1 MDIAIANNTNLN
13 PKKQKGSAIGTIAG
27 LGATRAGAVACL
39 PISILGLNGLASS
52 SKNLSK
58 LEKKE
63 IMNAVD
69 KILDTKSLG
78 IKGVRLNN
86 LDFAINPTS
95 IPDKIFE
102 LINLV
107 YATSN
112 GKNAFYGGI
121 NGARSLFGER
131 LFKNEVVCNM
141 DKLPTAIFHEL
152 GHAFNANNSQVWRV
166 IQKMRTPALIISAGL
181 GIFSAVT
188 KKAVP
193 SEKNDGKLTKLQ
205 KAKNFIRNNSGKLAV
220 LSMVPVLAEEAMATI
235 RGNGWAKEFLSS
247 NVAKQ
252 VCKGNKFAYLSY
264 LASAAGLGL
273 GAYAATKIK
282 DYFVDKKNS
291 KNC

>member
-27 LGATRAGAVACL
+27 LGATQAGAVACL

-102 LINLV
+102 LINPL
-107 YATSN
+107 YAT
-112 GKNAFYGGI
+112 
-121 NGARSLFGER
+121 
-131 LFKNEVVCNM
+131 
-141 DKLPTAIFHEL
+141 
-152 GHAFNANNSQVWRV
+152 
-166 IQKMRTPALIISAGL
+166 
-181 GIFSAVT
+181 
-188 KKAVP
+188 
-193 SEKNDGKLTKLQ
+193 
-205 KAKNFIRNNSGKLAV
+205 
-220 LSMVPVLAEEAMATI
+220 
-235 RGNGWAKEFLSS
+235 
-247 NVAKQ
+247 
-252 VCKGNKFAYLSY
+252 
-264 LASAAGLGL
+264 
-273 GAYAATKIK
+273 
-282 DYFVDKKNS
+282 
-291 KNC
+291 